1 MDLFILRHGKAEES
15 SAEQDDSMRA
25 LTTGGRKEIR
35 DIARWMRN
43 EKFRFNAIATSP
55 LMRAHETAGIIA
67 RILDRKDRLV
77 VWEDLAPGGD
87 LDTVCYHAA
96 QLGKDTTVLVV
107 GHEPGLSAL
116 LGRITS
122 RDGTTSVI
130 MAKGSLARIR
140 DFSFEGE
147 PSGALQWLLTAKQMQ
162 AML

>member
-1 MDLFILRHGKAEES
+1 MDLFVLRHGKAGEASEDG
-15 SAEQDDSMRA
+15 DDAMRE
-25 LTTGGRKEIR
+25 LTARGRKEIR

-43 EKFRFNAIATSP
+43 EKFRFDAIATSP

-77 VWEDLAPGGD
+77 VWEELAPGGD
-87 LDTVCYHAA
+87 IDTVCYHAA
-96 QLGKDTTVLVV
+96 QLGNNKTVLVV

-140 DFSFEGE
+140 NFSFEGE
-147 PSGALQWLLTAKQMQ
+147 PSGALQWLLTAKQIQ

>member
-1 MDLFILRHGKAEES
+1 MDLFILRHGKAEEA

-25 LTTGGRKEIR
+25 LTTVGRKEIR
-35 DIARWMRN
+35 NIARWMRN

-67 RILDRKDRLV
+67 RILERKDRLV

-96 QLGKDTTVLVV
+96 QLGKDATVLVV

>member
-1 MDLFILRHGKAEES
+1 MDLFVLRHGKSGEAP
-15 SAEQDDSMRA
+15 DDGDDAMRE
-25 LTTGGRKEIR
+25 LTPVGRKEIR
-35 DIARWMRN
+35 DIARWMRKA
-43 EKFRFNAIATSP
+43 KFRFNAIATSP

-77 VWEDLAPGGD
+77 VWEELAPGGD

-96 QLGKDTTVLVV
+96 QFGNNANVLVV
-107 GHEPGLSAL
+107 GHEPGVSAL

-122 RDGTTSVI
+122 RDGTASVI

-140 DFSFEGE
+140 NFSFDHE
-147 PSGALQWLLTAKQMQ
+147 PSGDLQWLLTPKQIQ